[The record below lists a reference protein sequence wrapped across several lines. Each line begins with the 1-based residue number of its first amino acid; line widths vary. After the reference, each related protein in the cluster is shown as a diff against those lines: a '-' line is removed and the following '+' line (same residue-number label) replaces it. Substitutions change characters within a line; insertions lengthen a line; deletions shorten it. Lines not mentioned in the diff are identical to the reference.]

1 MGDSIYPRL
10 RCYNRLLRLDGRR
23 VVEVNDYTLLAWF
36 AWGVLCFIFGAV
48 MMAAV
53 RVERGD
59 LDEEEENF
67 DFWIDE

>member
-1 MGDSIYPRL
+1 MNNYI
-10 RCYNRLLRLDGRR
+10 
-23 VVEVNDYTLLAWF
+23 LLAWF
-36 AWGVLCFIFGAV
+36 AWGAICLIFGMV
-48 MMAAV
+48 IMALA

>member
-1 MGDSIYPRL
+1 M
-10 RCYNRLLRLDGRR
+10 
-23 VVEVNDYTLLAWF
+23 NDLPLLAWF
-36 AWGVLCFIFGAV
+36 AWGALCFIFGAV
-48 MMAAV
+48 MMACV